1 MSTPTVTPGEA
12 ASTAA
17 VADRPVQELVPA
29 DPGVLQPAGPPDTG
43 IGRLLRWRP
52 RARQWKRAARIVA
65 AYLAALVI
73 FGAFVSLR
81 HISPF
86 SMYHAIWTS
95 TITNRYGFGQ
105 VLVKTA
111 PFILAGLAVA
121 IPARAGLVNIG
132 GEGQLVIGATAAGG
146 VALALGTSVT
156 GFPALLLMAVAAIVA
171 GAAWA
176 GLAAMLKLAGNVSEA
191 ISTLLLNYV
200 GADVLSYLVYGPW
213 KDKSGNGQ
221 PASKPI
227 PKHDYLPTLS
237 VLKTHAGILIAIA
250 AVVVVAWALTRT
262 KWGFALRAV
271 GGNPEAARRAGL
283 AVAGLTLSAMLVGGG
298 LAGLGGMVQFAGLEG
313 QLRPGL
319 AATYGYLGFLAS
331 WLARHQP
338 VKVALA
344 ALLIGVL
351 AVAGNSLELSSH
363 LPGGAVDVL
372 MALVL
377 LAVLSKKPAVAK

>member
-1 MSTPTVTPGEA
+1 MSTPTVTPA
-12 ASTAA
+12 
-17 VADRPVQELVPA
+17 P
-29 DPGVLQPAGPPDTG
+29 PGATPDAPKGDPPDSG
-43 IGRLLRWRP
+43 PDGFEGRKFVTRTLAWRP
-52 RARQWKRAARIVA
+52 TTRHWKGAARILL

-81 HISPF
+81 HINPL
-86 SMYHAIWTS
+86 SMYHSIWAS

-111 PFILAGLAVA
+111 PFILAALAVTV
-121 IPARAGLVNIG
+121 PARAGLINIG

-146 VALALGTSVT
+146 VALALGTHVT
-156 GFPALLLMAVAAIVA
+156 GLPALLLMALAGMAA
-171 GAAWA
+171 GALWA
-176 GLAAMLKLAGNVSEA
+176 GLAAVLKLVGNVSEA

-200 GADVLSYLVYGPW
+200 GADVLAYLVYGPW

-227 PKHDYLPTLS
+227 PKSDYLPTIGI
-237 VLKTHAGILIAIA
+237 LKAHAGIII
-250 AVVVVAWALTRT
+250 AVVAVIVVAWALNRT
-262 KWGFALRAV
+262 KWGFALRVV

-283 AVAGLTLSAMLVGGG
+283 AVAGLTLSAMLVGGA
-298 LAGLGGMVQFAGLEG
+298 LAGLGGMVQFTGLEG

-331 WLARHQP
+331 WLARHKP
-338 VKVALA
+338 GKVALA
-344 ALLIGVL
+344 ALLIGII

-377 LAVLSKKPAVAK
+377 LAVLSKKQAVAA

>member
-1 MSTPTVTPGEA
+1 MTAPIVTPAAPSADPEGPAGVPEPKPGSGPERPGRPDALARLAAWRPTVGHA
-12 ASTAA
+12 K
-17 VADRPVQELVPA
+17 
-29 DPGVLQPAGPPDTG
+29 G
-43 IGRLLRWRP
+43 
-52 RARQWKRAARIVA
+52 AARILL

-81 HISPF
+81 HVNPL
-86 SMYHAIWTS
+86 SMYHSIWTS

-111 PFILAGLAVA
+111 PFILAALAVTV
-121 IPARAGLVNIG
+121 PARAGLINIG

-146 VALALGTSVT
+146 VALALGTHVT
-156 GFPALLLMAVAAIVA
+156 GLPALLLMAVAAGVA

-176 GLAAMLKLAGNVSEA
+176 GLAAVLKLVGNVSEA
-191 ISTLLLNYV
+191 ISTLLLNYI
-200 GADVLSYLVYGPW
+200 GADVLAYLVYGRW

-227 PKHDYLPTLS
+227 PKADYLPTIHA
-237 VLKTHAGILIAIA
+237 VKAHAGIVIAVA
-250 AVVVVAWALTRT
+250 AVIGVAWALNRT
-262 KWGFALRAV
+262 KWGFALRVV

-283 AVAGLTLSAMLVGGG
+283 AVAGLTLSAMLVGGA
-298 LAGLGGMVQFAGLEG
+298 LAGLGGMVQFTGLEG

-331 WLARHQP
+331 WLARHKP
-338 VKVALA
+338 TKVALA
-344 ALLIGVL
+344 ALLIAVI
-351 AVAGNSLELSSH
+351 AVAGDSLELSSH

-377 LAVLSKKPAVAK
+377 LAVLSKKTAAVTA

>member
-12 ASTAA
+12 AATAA
-17 VADRPVQELVPA
+17 VGAPPEQELVPA
-29 DPGVLQPAGPPDTG
+29 GPEVLEPAGAPDTG
-43 IGRLLRWRP
+43 TRRLLRWRP
-52 RARQWKRAARIVA
+52 TARQWRSAARILA

-81 HISPF
+81 HINPF

-146 VALALGTSVT
+146 VALALGTSVS

-176 GLAAMLKLAGNVSEA
+176 GLAAVLKLAGNVSEA

>member
-1 MSTPTVTPGEA
+1 MSTPIVTPEQPA
-12 ASTAA
+12 AAPTPPPTP
-17 VADRPVQELVPA
+17 D
-29 DPGVLQPAGPPDTG
+29 DQPAGREGFDTFE
-43 IGRLLRWRP
+43 RPSMLARATAWRP
-52 RARQWKRAARIVA
+52 TRRHAKGAARILL

-81 HISPF
+81 HVNPL
-86 SMYHAIWTS
+86 SMYHTIWSS
-95 TITNRYGFGQ
+95 TIANRYGFGQ

-111 PFILAGLAVA
+111 PFILAALAVTV
-121 IPARAGLVNIG
+121 PARAGLINIG

-146 VALALGTSVT
+146 VGLALGTHVT
-156 GFPALLLMAVAAIVA
+156 GLPALLLMAIAAMAA
-171 GAAWA
+171 GAVWA
-176 GLAAMLKLAGNVSEA
+176 GLAAILKLVGNVSEA
-191 ISTLLLNYV
+191 ISTLLLNYI
-200 GADVLSYLVYGPW
+200 GADVLAYLVYGPW

-227 PKHDYLPTLS
+227 PKSDYLPTIG
-237 VLKTHAGILIAIA
+237 VLKAHAGIIIAIV
-250 AVVVVAWALTRT
+250 AVIAVAWAMNRT
-262 KWGFALRAV
+262 KWGFALRVV

-283 AVAGLTLSAMLVGGG
+283 AVAGLTLSAMLVGGA
-298 LAGLGGMVQFAGLEG
+298 LAGLGGMVQFTGLEG

-331 WLARHQP
+331 WLARHKPFQ
-338 VKVALA
+338 VALA
-344 ALLIGVL
+344 ALLIGII

-377 LAVLSKKPAVAK
+377 LAVLSKKQSAVAA

>member
-1 MSTPTVTPGEA
+1 MSTPTVTPA
-12 ASTAA
+12 
-17 VADRPVQELVPA
+17 P
-29 DPGVLQPAGPPDTG
+29 PGATPDAPKGDPPDSGPDGFERRKFVT
-43 IGRLLRWRP
+43 RTLAWRP
-52 RARQWKRAARIVA
+52 TTRHWKGAARILL

-81 HISPF
+81 HINPL
-86 SMYHAIWTS
+86 SMYHSIWAS

-111 PFILAGLAVA
+111 PFILAALAVTV
-121 IPARAGLVNIG
+121 PARAGLINIG

-146 VALALGTSVT
+146 VALALGTHVT
-156 GFPALLLMAVAAIVA
+156 GLPALLLMALAGMAA
-171 GAAWA
+171 GALWA
-176 GLAAMLKLAGNVSEA
+176 GLAAVLKLVGNVSEA

-200 GADVLSYLVYGPW
+200 GADVLAYLVYGPW

-227 PKHDYLPTLS
+227 PKSDYLPTIGI
-237 VLKTHAGILIAIA
+237 LKAHAGIII
-250 AVVVVAWALTRT
+250 AVVAVIVVAWALNRT
-262 KWGFALRAV
+262 KWGFALRVV

-283 AVAGLTLSAMLVGGG
+283 AVAGLTLSAMLVGGA
-298 LAGLGGMVQFAGLEG
+298 LAGLGGMVQFTGLEG

-331 WLARHQP
+331 WLARHKP
-338 VKVALA
+338 GKVALA
-344 ALLIGVL
+344 ALLIGII

-377 LAVLSKKPAVAK
+377 LAVLSKKQAVAA

>member
-1 MSTPTVTPGEA
+1 MSAPIVTPPAPPAPEPEIEPSSPPPPGTPE
-12 ASTAA
+12 TFERPNL
-17 VADRPVQELVPA
+17 VARTLA
-29 DPGVLQPAGPPDTG
+29 
-43 IGRLLRWRP
+43 WRP
-52 RARQWKRAARIVA
+52 TPENWKGAARILL

-81 HISPF
+81 HINPL
-86 SMYHAIWTS
+86 SMYRSIWTS

-111 PFILAGLAVA
+111 PFILAALAVTV
-121 IPARAGLVNIG
+121 PAKAGLINIG

-146 VALALGTSVT
+146 VALALGTKVT
-156 GFPALLLMAVAAIVA
+156 GLPALLLMALAACAA
-171 GAAWA
+171 GALWA
-176 GLAAMLKLAGNVSEA
+176 GLAAVLKLVGNVSEA
-191 ISTLLLNYV
+191 ISTLLLNYI
-200 GADVLSYLVYGPW
+200 GADVLAYLVYGPW

-227 PKHDYLPTLS
+227 PKHDYLPTIH
-237 VLKTHAGILIAIA
+237 VLKTHAGIIIAVLAVIA
-250 AVVVVAWALTRT
+250 VAWALNRT
-262 KWGFALRAV
+262 KWGFALRVV

-283 AVAGLTLSAMLVGGG
+283 AVAGLTLSAMLVGGA
-298 LAGLGGMVQFAGLEG
+298 LAGLGGMVQFSGLEG

-331 WLARHQP
+331 WLARHKP
-338 VKVALA
+338 GKVALA
-344 ALLIGVL
+344 ALLIGII

-377 LAVLSKKPAVAK
+377 LAVLSKKQAVKA

>member
-1 MSTPTVTPGEA
+1 MSTPTVTPA
-12 ASTAA
+12 A
-17 VADRPVQELVPA
+17 
-29 DPGVLQPAGPPDTG
+29 PGAPPDAPKGAPPDTG
-43 IGRLLRWRP
+43 PDGFERPNIITRTLAWRP
-52 RARQWKRAARIVA
+52 TARHWKGAARILL

-81 HISPF
+81 HINPL
-86 SMYHAIWTS
+86 SMYHSIWAS

-111 PFILAGLAVA
+111 PFILAALAVTV
-121 IPARAGLVNIG
+121 PARAGLINIG

-146 VALALGTSVT
+146 VALALGTHVT
-156 GFPALLLMAVAAIVA
+156 GVPALFLMALAGMAA
-171 GAAWA
+171 GALWA
-176 GLAAMLKLAGNVSEA
+176 GLAAVLKLVGNVSEA

-200 GADVLSYLVYGPW
+200 GADVLAYLVYGRW

-227 PKHDYLPTLS
+227 PKSDYLPTIH
-237 VLKTHAGILIAIA
+237 VLKAHAGIIIAIV
-250 AVVVVAWALTRT
+250 AVIAVAWALNRT
-262 KWGFALRAV
+262 KWGFALRVV

-283 AVAGLTLSAMLVGGG
+283 AVAGLTLSAMLVGGA
-298 LAGLGGMVQFAGLEG
+298 LAGLGGMVQFTGLEG

-331 WLARHQP
+331 WLARHKP
-338 VKVALA
+338 AKVALA
-344 ALLIGVL
+344 ALLIGII

-377 LAVLSKKPAVAK
+377 LAVLSKKQAVAA

>member
-1 MSTPTVTPGEA
+1 MSASVVTPPE
-12 ASTAA
+12 T
-17 VADRPVQELVPA
+17 PA
-29 DPGVLQPAGPPDTG
+29 DPSVEPPDTPAENPY
-43 IGRLLRWRP
+43 GRFGPLARWRP
-52 RARQWKRAARIVA
+52 TAKTAKGAGRILL

-81 HISPF
+81 HVNPL
-86 SMYHAIWTS
+86 SMYHTIWSS
-95 TITNRYGFGQ
+95 TIANRYGFGQ

-111 PFILAGLAVA
+111 PFILAALAVTV
-121 IPARAGLVNIG
+121 PARAGLINIG
-132 GEGQLVIGATAAGG
+132 GEGQLIIGATAAGG
-146 VALALGTSVT
+146 VGLALGTHVT
-156 GFPALLLMAVAAIVA
+156 GLPALLLMAVAACAA

-176 GLAAMLKLAGNVSEA
+176 GLAAILKLVGNVSEA
-191 ISTLLLNYV
+191 ISTLLLNYI
-200 GADVLSYLVYGPW
+200 GADVLAYLVYGPW

-227 PKHDYLPTLS
+227 PKSDYLPTIGI
-237 VLKTHAGILIAIA
+237 LKAHAGIIIAIA
-250 AVVVVAWALTRT
+250 AVIVVAWAMNRT
-262 KWGFALRAV
+262 KWGFALKVV

-283 AVAGLTLSAMLVGGG
+283 AVAGLTLSAMLVGGA
-298 LAGLGGMVQFAGLEG
+298 LAGLGGMVQFTGLEG

-331 WLARHQP
+331 WLARHRPTQ
-338 VKVALA
+338 VALA
-344 ALLIGVL
+344 ALLIGII

-377 LAVLSKKPAVAK
+377 LAVLSKKQTAVTA